1 MRFLALGAL
10 MVALAP
16 ANPLTITITGSA
28 SGNLG
33 NTRFTNAKFKFTV
46 TADTSALV
54 NPSCCPGDVE
64 TASGTPT
71 SFTID
76 GVGSGTLMNDNQTVF
91 VDPAQGT
98 VGLAHANDDDMVD
111 LDDPTFVGYKL
122 LTSKGPV
129 TGPGFLGFHPAFNSS
144 AGAISFS
151 GLSGNVTFTFTVSA
165 APAGPTITSVTD
177 EFGVGKNL
185 TAGMP
190 ITITGMG
197 FGTDPQNL
205 PVVKIKGETAPVW
218 QGSPDGT
225 LVLAF
230 VPSDMQPGT
239 TMLTVTAAGVESAP
253 FPVPIVALEPVLPV
267 PGGSIT
273 STFSDINKNP
283 ITAAHPAIANTQV
296 YSSALGL
303 GPTNPAVPPNTNT
316 TDQAPTTMPVT
327 VMVGNKMVMP
337 DYAGLF
343 VGALSGFY
351 QVLFTVPPDV
361 AMGPQ
366 PVTISVGG
374 VTSNTATLD
383 VGPPIPVINAVVNG
397 ATFLGGKQAA
407 NSFVSLFGINFGSKD
422 TADNI
427 FPATDFNGVSVIVDD
442 PPVPLYFVVGSGGQI
457 NIVLPSELPES
468 GTAHVMVKN
477 AAGTS
482 AEFDVELGT
491 SSVGIF
497 RIADPSKPSRMNG
510 AVLFSNTAWKVMP
523 LSMAKALNLPTCES
537 VTTASV
543 CGKPAHIKD
552 QVQIYLTGLGKATP
566 NGDPNGKVLPTGS
579 LAPADGSVLY
589 KTVLMPEVKVGGIL
603 ADVSFS
609 GIAPGN
615 AGQYQ
620 INIAIPDGVKA
631 GDDVPVQ
638 VTMPDG
644 STDTVTIAVVGG

>member
-1 MRFLALGAL
+1 
-10 MVALAP
+10 
-16 ANPLTITITGSA
+16 
-28 SGNLG
+28 
-33 NTRFTNAKFKFTV
+33 
-46 TADTSALV
+46 
-54 NPSCCPGDVE
+54 
-64 TASGTPT
+64 
-71 SFTID
+71 
-76 GVGSGTLMNDNQTVF
+76 MNDNQTVF
-91 VDPAQGT
+91 VDPEFGT

-111 LDDPTFVGYKL
+111 LDDAAFKGYNL
-122 LTSKGPV
+122 MTSKGPI

-177 EFGVGKNL
+177 EFGIGKNL

-190 ITITGMG
+190 ITIKGMG

-218 QGSPDGT
+218 LGSPDGT

-230 VPSDMQPGT
+230 VPADAQPGT
-239 TMLTVTAAGVESAP
+239 TTLTVTAAGVESAP
-253 FPVPIVALEPVLPV
+253 FSVPIVALAPLLPV

-273 STFSDINKNP
+273 ATFIDINKNP
-283 ITAAHPAIANTQV
+283 ITTAHPAIANTQV
-296 YSSALGL
+296 YASALGL

-316 TDQAPTTMPVT
+316 TDKAPTTMPVT

-482 AEFDVELGT
+482 AEFDVELGK

-497 RIADPSKPSRMNG
+497 RIGDPSKPSRMNG

-523 LSMAKALNLPTCES
+523 LSMAKALKLPSCES
-537 VTTASV
+537 VTIASV
-543 CGKPAHIKD
+543 CGKPAHAKD

-579 LAPADGSVLY
+579 LAPTDGSVLY
-589 KTVLMPEVKVGGIL
+589 KTVVMPEVKVGGIL
-603 ADVSFS
+603 AEVSFS

-631 GDDVPVQ
+631 SDDVPVV

-644 STDTVTIAVVGG
+644 STDTVTIAVTRDWWLVAWWLVVGGRLSVIGCWWLVVEVVTVRWSNGEL